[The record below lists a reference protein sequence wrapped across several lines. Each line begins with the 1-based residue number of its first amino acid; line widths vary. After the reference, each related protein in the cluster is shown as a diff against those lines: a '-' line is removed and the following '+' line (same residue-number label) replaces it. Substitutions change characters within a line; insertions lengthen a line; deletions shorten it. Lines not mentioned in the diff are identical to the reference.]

1 MLMQA
6 REGPTDASVD
16 CEARLAPGVVSGGKG
31 AGPLY
36 THMDWFGDKS

>member
-16 CEARLAPGVVSGGKG
+16 CEARLALGVVPSRGKG

-36 THMDWFGDKS
+36 THMDKS